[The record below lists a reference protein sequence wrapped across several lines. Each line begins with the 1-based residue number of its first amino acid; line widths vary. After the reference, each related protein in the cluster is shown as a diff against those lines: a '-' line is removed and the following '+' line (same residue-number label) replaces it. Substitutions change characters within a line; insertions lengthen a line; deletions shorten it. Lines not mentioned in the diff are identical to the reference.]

1 MSAESY
7 SVAVRLSLT
16 NMVSSGLK
24 IIAADLLGL
33 EKNVGRV
40 EEKLKALKMIGV
52 GWGISKAGDGM
63 LGMIGKTVEAS
74 KEYTHQVAQMNIL
87 GMKQAEIADVISTAW
102 KTSRDVITSSAADN
116 IEAYRELRAVFGAG
130 HEHEALAVLPIAQRA
145 SAIISSLT
153 GKMASVKDVG
163 YDISKAAELTTVGG
177 MNEAQLAKRAEQ
189 FTKAS
194 IAFGGKINM
203 HDFHGALKMTRGA
216 SLNYNDDFIAHYFPT
231 LIQEMKTG
239 HAGASG
245 AGVLLRNFDRAV
257 VGQVIPLNKLQTW
270 MDAGLVKAGSVVWN
284 KHHTGLKKINP
295 GGVVGQ
301 DLASANPRDWWELYG
316 EAAISKLM
324 KTKGLTDIQAI
335 SALGTNQMTTD
346 FFKKLHFQKVQFD
359 RDKILIDQ
367 VGSSKDSYDKLLKT
381 DPLLAHKALDKQW
394 DNVLARIGY
403 TILPVILPYMVK
415 FADWLDGIGQWMQ
428 HHPVKLQALVGSFLA
443 MGVAFSILGKVM
455 MAAGIIKLLGIGP
468 MLMAAVAPVGLALA
482 AIVVVGLLLWNNW
495 NEISRALTV
504 MWGDI
509 KTGFIQLFHGDIS
522 GAFKSFTH
530 VFLLGWQTIFNTL
543 IAGANTILPES
554 LKIKKVHFA
563 GNYDGG
569 ETPNSELPGIL
580 PKYSFAPPV
589 LSLLPELAKP
599 PVPSPLVAPVPPKQS
614 VLLQLT
620 QPIHLDGK
628 KIAESVTTHMTRE
641 ASKPQTGTQGFDP
654 SRNPFMP
661 GTPSVVY
668 PR

>member
-1 MSAESY
+1 MSPEAY
-7 SVAVRLSLT
+7 SVAVKLSLT
-16 NMVSSGLK
+16 NMVSSGLG
-24 IIAADLLGL
+24 IIAKDLLGL

-52 GWGISKAGDGM
+52 GWGLSHAGS
-63 LGMIGKTVEAS
+63 GMISFLGKTVEAS

-87 GMKQAEIADVISTAW
+87 GMKQTEIADVISTAW

-130 HEHEALAVLPIAQRA
+130 HEHEALMVLPIAQRA

-163 YDISKAAELTTVGG
+163 YDISKAAELTTIGG

-216 SLNYNDDFIAHYFPT
+216 SLNYNDDFISHYLPT

-270 MDAGLVKAGSVVWN
+270 MDAGLVKAESVVWN
-284 KHHTGLKKINP
+284 KQHTGLKKINP

-359 RDKILIDQ
+359 RDKIFIDQ
-367 VGSSKDSYDKLLKT
+367 VGSSKGSYDKLLQT
-381 DPLLAHKALDKQW
+381 DPLLAQQALDKQW
-394 DNVLARIGY
+394 SNVQARIGY
-403 TILPVILPYMVK
+403 EILPRLIPYMIK
-415 FADWLDGIGQWMQ
+415 FADGLDSISQWMEKN
-428 HHPVKLQALVGSFLA
+428 PDKMKWLVGGFLGLGIA
-443 MGVAFSILGKVM
+443 LSILGKTLM
-455 MAAGIIKLLGIGP
+455 TLGIIKLLGIGP
-468 MLMAAVAPVGLALA
+468 MLWAPFKIGAAVFKAVFEGLAKAILIAGRALLMNPIGLVITAIAVA
-482 AIVVVGLLLWNNW
+482 AFLLWNNW
-495 NEISRALTV
+495 KEISSSLKL
-504 MWGDI
+504 MWGDM
-509 KTGFIQLFHGDIS
+509 KTGFIQLFHGDI
-522 GAFKSFTH
+522 GVAFKSFAL
-530 VFLLGWQTIFNTL
+530 VFLTGWQTIFNTL
-543 IAGANTILPES
+543 IAGANTILPAS
-554 LKIKKVHFA
+554 WQISKTTFA
-563 GNYDGG
+563 DEYRK
-569 ETPNSELPGIL
+569 TVPG
-580 PKYSFAPPV
+580 A
-589 LSLLPELAKP
+589 AQ
-599 PVPSPLVAPVPPKQS
+599 LVAPVPAKDYS
-614 VLLQLT
+614 RD
-620 QPIHLDGK
+620 PIIVQMNMDGK
-628 KIAESVTTHMTRE
+628 RVAEVVVDRMTKS
-641 ASKPQTGTQGFDP
+641 ATKPRTSTQGFDP
-654 SRNPFMP
+654 TRSMLMP
-661 GTPSVVY
+661 GTQSSAL
-668 PR
+668 PRG